1 MFPFIRVGPFL
12 LQLPGLALLAGI
24 WIGSSLAE
32 KEAARLKL
40 NVAAVYSLIFFGLIA
55 GVVGARLAYAARY
68 LSAYLANPL
77 GLLALT
83 PATLSPNAGLVIGL
97 AIAALY
103 GRRHGLRL
111 RPTLDALA
119 PGLAA
124 FMVTFGVAH
133 LMSGDA
139 FGAPVYGRDGI
150 TPRPWSI
157 YLWDDYRHPSQIYE
171 TVAALVVFAAAWK
184 RPLGQPGVGINFL
197 LVVALSAAARVFLEA
212 FRGDSVIWPGGFRA
226 AQVVSLV
233 VLAAALWLMKAWA
246 QPTAP
251 RPLMGEETLK
261 TEAH

>member
-1 MFPFIRVGPFL
+1 VFPFIRLGPFL
-12 LQLPGLALLAGI
+12 LQLPGLALLVGI

-40 NVAAVYSLIFFGLIA
+40 NVAAVYNLIFFGLVA
-55 GVVGARLAYAARY
+55 GIVGARLAYAARY
-68 LSAYLANPL
+68 LNAYLANPL

-83 PATLSPNAGLVIGL
+83 PATLSPNAGLVVGL
-97 AIAALY
+97 TVAALY

-124 FMVTFGVAH
+124 FMVTLGVAH
-133 LMSGDA
+133 ILSGDA
-139 FGAPVYGRDGI
+139 FGAP
-150 TPRPWSI
+150 TQLPWSI

-171 TVAALVVFAAAWK
+171 TVAALVVFAVAWK
-184 RPLGQPGVGINFL
+184 RPPGYPGDSINFL

-226 AQVVSLV
+226 AQVVGLL

-251 RPLMGEETLK
+251 RPLFGEETLK
-261 TEAH
+261 TEAY

>member
-40 NVAAVYSLIFFGLIA
+40 NVAAVYNLIFFGLIA

-97 AIAALY
+97 AVAALF
-103 GRRHGLRL
+103 GWRKKLPL

-124 FMVTFGVAH
+124 FMVALGVAH
-133 LMSGDA
+133 IMSGDA
-139 FGAPVYGRDGI
+139 FGAPAQL
-150 TPRPWSI
+150 PWSI

-171 TVAALVVFAAAWK
+171 TIAALVVFAVAWK
-184 RPLGQPGVGINFL
+184 RPLGQPGDGINFL
-197 LVVALSAAARVFLEA
+197 LVVALSAAARVWLEA

-226 AQVVSLV
+226 AQVVGVV

-251 RPLMGEETLK
+251 RPLFGEDTLK
-261 TEAH
+261 TEAHS

>member
-1 MFPFIRVGPFL
+1 MFPFIRLGPFL
-12 LQLPGLALLAGI
+12 LQLPGLALLVGI

-40 NVAAVYSLIFFGLIA
+40 NVAAVYNLIFFGLVA
-55 GVVGARLAYAARY
+55 GIVGARLAYAARY

-83 PATLSPNAGLVIGL
+83 PATLSPNAGLVTGL
-97 AIAALY
+97 AVAALF
-103 GRRHGLRL
+103 GWRKKLPL

-124 FMVTFGVAH
+124 FMVALGVAH

-139 FGAPVYGRDGI
+139 FGAPAQL
-150 TPRPWSI
+150 PWSI

-171 TVAALVVFAAAWK
+171 TIAALVVFAVAWK
-184 RPLGQPGVGINFL
+184 RPLGQPGDGINFL
-197 LVVALSAAARVFLEA
+197 LVVALSAAARVWLEA
-212 FRGDSVIWPGGFRA
+212 LRGDSVIWPGGFRA
-226 AQVVSLV
+226 AQVVGVV

-251 RPLMGEETLK
+251 RPLFGEDT
-261 TEAH
+261 

>member
-1 MFPFIRVGPFL
+1 VFPFIRLGPFL
-12 LQLPGLALLAGI
+12 LQLPGLALLVGI

-40 NVAAVYSLIFFGLIA
+40 NVAAVYNLIFFGLVTGI
-55 GVVGARLAYAARY
+55 VGARLAYAARY

-83 PATLSPNAGLVIGL
+83 PATLSPNVGLVVGL
-97 AIAALY
+97 AVAGLY
-103 GRRHGLRL
+103 GRRHGLPL

-124 FMVTFGVAH
+124 FIVALGVAH
-133 LMSGDA
+133 IMSGDA
-139 FGAPVYGRDGI
+139 FGAPAQL
-150 TPRPWSI
+150 PWSI

-171 TVAALVVFAAAWK
+171 TIATLVVFAVAWK
-184 RPLGQPGVGINFL
+184 RPLDQPVDGINFL
-197 LVVALSAAARVFLEA
+197 LVVALSVAARVLLEA

-226 AQVVSLV
+226 AQVVGLL

-246 QPTAP
+246 QPTMP
-251 RPLMGEETLK
+251 RPLFGEETLK
-261 TEAH
+261 PEAHS

>member
-1 MFPFIRVGPFL
+1 VFPFFRLGPFL
-12 LQLPGLALLAGI
+12 LQLPGLALLVGI

-55 GVVGARLAYAARY
+55 GVVGARLVYAARY

-97 AIAALY
+97 AVAALY

-124 FMVTFGVAH
+124 FMVSLGVAH
-133 LMSGDA
+133 IMSGDA
-139 FGAPVYGRDGI
+139 FGAPTRL
-150 TPRPWSI
+150 PWSV
-157 YLWDDYRHPSQIYE
+157 YLWDDHRHPSQIYE
-171 TVAALVVFAAAWK
+171 TLAALAVFLVARR
-184 RPLGQPGVGINFL
+184 RPLSQPVDGINFL

-226 AQVVSLV
+226 AQVVGLL

-251 RPLMGEETLK
+251 QPLFGEETLK
-261 TEAH
+261 TEAD

>member
-1 MFPFIRVGPFL
+1 VFPFIRLGPFL
-12 LQLPGLALLAGI
+12 LQLPGLALLVGI

-40 NVAAVYSLIFFGLIA
+40 NVAAVYNLIFFGLVA
-55 GVVGARLAYAARY
+55 GIVGARLAYAARY

-83 PATLSPNAGLVIGL
+83 PATLSPNAGLVTGL
-97 AIAALY
+97 AVAALF
-103 GRRHGLRL
+103 GWRKKLPL

-124 FMVTFGVAH
+124 FMVALGVAH

-139 FGAPVYGRDGI
+139 FGAPAQL
-150 TPRPWSI
+150 PWSI

-171 TVAALVVFAAAWK
+171 TIAALVVFAVAWK
-184 RPLGQPGVGINFL
+184 RPLGQPGDGINFL
-197 LVVALSAAARVFLEA
+197 LVVALSAAARVWLEA

-226 AQVVSLV
+226 AQVVGVV

-251 RPLMGEETLK
+251 RPLFGEDT
-261 TEAH
+261 